1 MQAEE
6 LKYKYCYA
14 NYSQESVKRFC
25 DKYDVMSPI
34 LCGEVIEDDK
44 ISKSSTILGE
54 RLQLE
59 SRFLQCLRS

>member
-1 MQAEE
+1 VQAEE

-44 ISKSSTILGE
+44 ISTRKVKSIKE
-54 RLQLE
+54 EQL
-59 SRFLQCLRS
+59 SIFDL